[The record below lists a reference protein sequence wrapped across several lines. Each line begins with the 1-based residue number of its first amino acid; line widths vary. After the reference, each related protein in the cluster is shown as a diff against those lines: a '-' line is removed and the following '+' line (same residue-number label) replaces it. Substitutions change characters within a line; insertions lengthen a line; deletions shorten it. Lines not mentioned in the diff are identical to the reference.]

1 MIEPVRNNPY
11 TQSPKQTSGAGR
23 TQSVSGSA
31 SFSMEQALS
40 EQAAAEDGVIYEHD
54 PGAKEVTE
62 QQAKGQQ
69 SKGAASVGTPAEGS
83 PAGGPEYTP
92 VEVPGVKELLGRLG
106 TFLRGLLGRARVI
119 LGNIWE
125 SKPIL
130 PPDPDTGNSGAEST
144 GDISPVSSSPRL
156 SDGLPEDDFDRAIA
170 ALEAEEEGAPAAR
183 TPARSTGL
191 LTYYDRHGKIVTPDP
206 SVRQRVLHG
215 DRGTRKS

>member
-1 MIEPVRNNPY
+1 MVEMIEPVRNNPY

-69 SKGAASVGTPAEGS
+69 SKGASSVGTPAEGS
-83 PAGGPEYTP
+83 PSGGPEYTP

-130 PPDPDTGNSGAEST
+130 PPDPDTGNSGAEE
-144 GDISPVSSSPRL
+144 
-156 SDGLPEDDFDRAIA
+156 GLPEDDFDRAIA

-183 TPARSTGL
+183 TPARNTGL
-191 LTYYDRHGKIVTPDP
+191 LTYYDRRGKIVTPDP